1 MECVINDGDNKTRK
15 IDRILEKSDMEKFI
29 GRYTM
34 HYGPPLDYSSG
45 KENIMVY
52 EFCNFNR
59 GVERIALLK
68 FWRVFESTAPVEEE
82 KQPEQVQKFLDVG
95 ALTEVNKWGY

>member
-1 MECVINDGDNKTRK
+1 MQPPKTSEEKIHYHMECVINDGDNKTRK

-45 KENIMVY
+45 KENILQKKY
-52 EFCNFNR
+52 QENAKT
-59 GVERIALLK
+59 GDIAYYQK
-68 FWRVFESTAPVEEE
+68 NITEI
-82 KQPEQVQKFLDVG
+82 VQK
-95 ALTEVNKWGY
+95 